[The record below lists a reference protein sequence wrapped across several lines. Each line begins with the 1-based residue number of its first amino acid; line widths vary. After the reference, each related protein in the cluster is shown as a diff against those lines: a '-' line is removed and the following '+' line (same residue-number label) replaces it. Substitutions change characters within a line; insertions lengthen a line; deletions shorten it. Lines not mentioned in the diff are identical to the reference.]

1 LHKPI
6 FAGKNLLLP
15 AKSVFATAVF
25 TMEKNIF
32 STVWQKPANPGRW
45 KRAKV
50 KKDLVDMYKDTH
62 ASLLYSTNEQSTKWH
77 PTSTISGVAG
87 VT

>member
-25 TMEKNIF
+25 TMEKTFFPPSGKNLP
-32 STVWQKPANPGRW
+32 TPVGE
-45 KRAKV
+45 
-50 KKDLVDMYKDTH
+50 
-62 ASLLYSTNEQSTKWH
+62 NEQK
-77 PTSTISGVAG
+77 
-87 VT
+87 